1 MKYNNIYYYA
11 NIYNN
16 ICIIIALCDIVFS
29 PRFIID
35 TIKKKKKRNEKE
47 KNFNSKIRHS
57 IRIINAPS
65 TTSSYEPPHSP
76 PRRHYF
82 LISH

>member
-35 TIKKKKKRNEKE
+35 TIKKKKREMKKK
-47 KNFNSKIRHS
+47 KNS
-57 IRIINAPS
+57 IQRYD
-65 TTSSYEPPHSP
+65 TRFE
-76 PRRHYF
+76 
-82 LISH
+82 

>member
-35 TIKKKKKRNEKE
+35 TIKKKKEK
-47 KNFNSKIRHS
+47 
-57 IRIINAPS
+57 
-65 TTSSYEPPHSP
+65 
-76 PRRHYF
+76 
-82 LISH
+82 